1 MILFGIVDWYTHHFG
16 IVSGLFK
23 KTKKLLTLILINV
36 SFFHGEAPLV
46 FAAALLQTAD

>member
-1 MILFGIVDWYTHHFG
+1 MILFSVVNWHTHHFG
-16 IVSGLFK
+16 IVAGLFK

-36 SFFHGEAPLV
+36 VLFHGEAPLV